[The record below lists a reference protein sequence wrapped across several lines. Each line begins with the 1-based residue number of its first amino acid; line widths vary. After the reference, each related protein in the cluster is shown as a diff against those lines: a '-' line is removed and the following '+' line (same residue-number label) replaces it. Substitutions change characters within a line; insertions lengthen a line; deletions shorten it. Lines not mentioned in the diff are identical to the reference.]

1 MGRKESDGKMILEL
15 LMIYGAVAGVIV
27 AGDVIFGRIF
37 DKRMERED
45 ANK

>member
-1 MGRKESDGKMILEL
+1 MGREESDGKMILEL

-27 AGDVIFGRIF
+27 AGDMIFGKIF

-45 ANK
+45 ADK

>member
-15 LMIYGAVAGVIV
+15 LIIYGAVAGVIV
-27 AGDVIFGRIF
+27 AGDMIFGRIF

-45 ANK
+45 ADK

>member
-1 MGRKESDGKMILEL
+1 MGRKERDGKMILEL

-27 AGDVIFGRIF
+27 AGDMIFGRIF

-45 ANK
+45 ADK

>member
-1 MGRKESDGKMILEL
+1 MGRKESDGEMILEL

-27 AGDVIFGRIF
+27 AGDMIFGRIF

-45 ANK
+45 ADK